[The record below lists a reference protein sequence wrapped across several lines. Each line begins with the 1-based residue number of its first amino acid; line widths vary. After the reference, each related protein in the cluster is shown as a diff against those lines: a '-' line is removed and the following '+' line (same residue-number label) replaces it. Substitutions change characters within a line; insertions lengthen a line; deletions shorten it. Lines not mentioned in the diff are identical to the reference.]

1 MTADDEWV
9 AGLLHALPPAQMPP
23 EQRELLDA
31 LIAKEAARS
40 AEQEPSLP
48 AQPTATA
55 VPTQRGQRRRRAL
68 LGLATAA
75 AALTMF
81 AVVDP
86 LATTGLE
93 DSGTAALAP
102 QDSQASLGTGLTL
115 SPGTPAMLSS
125 GTQYTHAELA
135 HQAQA
140 VAAGAAADKSAGP
153 PLSRPIRSPRAWTSI
168 PEVTGPIAFVDQA
181 QFEQRP
187 ALVVAVVAGTE
198 LQVVVVADPCTQP
211 EPEVL
216 DRVTVDAPQSD
227 GE

>member
-1 MTADDEWV
+1 MTNGWL
-9 AGLLHALPPAQMPP
+9 GCSTRCLLRRCRR

-48 AQPTATA
+48 AQPTAAA

-125 GTQYTHAELA
+125 GTQYTHADA
-135 HQAQA
+135 R
-140 VAAGAAADKSAGP
+140 VPGAGGGGGRRGRQIGR
-153 PLSRPIRSPRAWTSI
+153 SR
-168 PEVTGPIAFVDQA
+168 
-181 QFEQRP
+181 
-187 ALVVAVVAGTE
+187 
-198 LQVVVVADPCTQP
+198 
-211 EPEVL
+211 
-216 DRVTVDAPQSD
+216 
-227 GE
+227 